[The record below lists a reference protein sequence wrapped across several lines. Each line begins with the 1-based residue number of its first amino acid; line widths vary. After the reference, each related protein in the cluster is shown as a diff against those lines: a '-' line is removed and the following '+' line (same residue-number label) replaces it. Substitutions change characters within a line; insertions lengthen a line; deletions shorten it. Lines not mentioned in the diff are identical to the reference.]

1 MRAQS
6 HILCPGL
13 PPLPFGHP
21 DFVGDGLQVRAEDV
35 LLRKEAHTH
44 NPGSIDHTI
53 KPCSRTTHQLLS
65 TPHQVVPFLTAGV
78 VPFPSAASNRR
89 SSMLLVRR

>member
-1 MRAQS
+1 MSLHWHLQLLDHARRT
-6 HILCPGL
+6 
-13 PPLPFGHP
+13 PFGHP

-78 VPFPSAASNRR
+78 VPFPSAAS
-89 SSMLLVRR
+89 SPHL